1 MNTEHWIGSVTYK
14 PSISSVFWCVWKYF
28 SCVTFAG
35 IFYTDFSINIINCGK
50 RVWPMLFSLVLYI
63 TLVVSSLC
71 CTFSCFGPTHR
82 RDWCNC
88 FAIQCYSYE
97 LMNFW
102 SCKLVNLSNQKSSSY
117 WQWQH
122 ADLYFHVNLSWR
134 SREMLLGYCL
144 NCLNL
149 MGWFSGESLE
159 LLPPDVRF
167 LD

>member
-14 PSISSVFWCVWKYF
+14 PFISSVFWCVW
-28 SCVTFAG
+28 
-35 IFYTDFSINIINCGK
+35 NILAVSHSQEFFTQTSVLI
-50 RVWPMLFSLVLYI
+50 LLTVLYI

-71 CTFSCFGPTHR
+71 CTFSCFGPPHR